1 MADLATESEMQL
13 FRGLANPGR
22 VDFNR
27 REQKPVH
34 RPNELHTVHETDF
47 VASENGSSSSRKKK
61 RKRHKSHKSTTPPPS
76 PLRRDYPPEAMEPEE
91 QEEAFSQTPKGRA
104 EKMGYLLELKKLRSQ
119 GANLTREYST
129 SDKLQDIKYEFERQ
143 KINLDVINGVSL
155 MGDGL
160 KFTLSGVEMANER
173 LGPFLNL
180 NGWSESVT
188 SDMSRYNHVLER
200 IYRRYFAR
208 SMSSLNPCVEL
219 GAILAGSM
227 LMHHFQSKFLG
238 ASKPSATAPK
248 SHSSVPIDR
257 NVPPPEQ
264 TGSRRPTMRGPA
276 TAPRAP
282 PAAPAMFS
290 NLNPMA
296 MFAGGA
302 TPKPTRLFP
311 EPTSVPEIREVEE
324 RGPPTRRNTAMDVE
338 RVEEAAP
345 PAEDIMP
352 AYEEVDMVAGSP
364 LNFDDIDIEVG

>member
-34 RPNELHTVHETDF
+34 RPNELTTVHETDF

-61 RKRHKSHKSTTPPPS
+61 RKRQKSTTPPPS
-76 PLRRDYPPEAMEPEE
+76 PVHREYPPEAMEPEE
-91 QEEAFSQTPKGRA
+91 QKEEVFSQTPKGRA
-104 EKMGYLLELKKLRSQ
+104 EKMGYLLELKKLRTQ

-129 SDKLQDIKYEFERQ
+129 SDKLADIKYEFERQ

-160 KFTLSGVEMANER
+160 RFTLSGIEMANER
-173 LGPFLNL
+173 LGPFLHL

-219 GAILAGSM
+219 AAILAGSM

-248 SHSSVPIDR
+248 GHSSVPIDR

-264 TGSRRPTMRGPA
+264 TGSRRPTMRGP
-276 TAPRAP
+276 TTSSRAKP
-282 PAAPAMFS
+282 PAPAPMFS

-302 TPKPTRLFP
+302 APKPTRLFP

-324 RGPPTRRNTAMDVE
+324 RGPTTRRNTAMDVE
-338 RVEEAAP
+338 RVEAAP

-352 AYEEVDMVAGSP
+352 AYEEVDMVAAGSP
-364 LNFDDIDIEVG
+364 LNFDDIEVG